1 MKIVLCEPK
10 SLGYN
15 VYSLFKIPRLG
26 LAILG
31 ALLKKAG
38 HDVSIYAEN
47 MANLDFE
54 ELFKADAV
62 GISTLTCTAP
72 RAYAIANII
81 KENSKAVIF
90 MGGPHVSFLPDEAL
104 QHCHYVF
111 RGEADQTIIP
121 FFEALQAKTG
131 FDKIPGLSYHQDG
144 KIVHNPIGNFVKD
157 LDALPPPD
165 LSLYVGEIPKDVTP
179 IITSRGCPY
188 NCTFCTVN
196 KMFGRGYRTNS
207 IERVI
212 SEIKALLNKGYNWF
226 FFYDDNFAANPKRTK
241 ALLKKI
247 IEEKLKFKW
256 GAQLRAEVAKDTE
269 MMDLMKEAGA
279 DFFYIGFES
288 INPETLECFEKK
300 QSLIDI
306 ENSIKT
312 IHKYDINIH
321 GMFVLGSDADTKEVI
336 PKTVDFAIK
345 SDLETI
351 QLMALIPLPGT
362 VVYRE
367 IKNQDRILT
376 YDWSKYDGHYAVF
389 KPLRMSPFE
398 LQWGIIKGLMKFY
411 SWKEVIKRLNYFD
424 WRNTFLKI
432 YGHYILKNWSK
443 LNKEWIKAIK
453 EISTGISE
461 KSKILQN
468 SITEA
473 AQDIYRKVEKLKRKG
488 LAFTDINKIK
498 G

>member
-1 MKIVLCEPK
+1 MKIILCEPK
-10 SLGYN
+10 SSGYN

-31 ALLKKAG
+31 AILRKAG
-38 HDVSIYAEN
+38 HDICIYAEN
-47 MANLDFE
+47 LANLDFN

-72 RAYAIANII
+72 RAYAIADII
-81 KENSKAVIF
+81 RENSKAVIF
-90 MGGPHVSFLPDEAL
+90 MGGPHVSFIPEEAL
-104 QHCHYVF
+104 QHCDFVF
-111 RGEADQTIIP
+111 RGEADKTIVP
-121 FFEALQAKTG
+121 FFKALEAKTG
-131 FDKIPGLSYHQDG
+131 FDKIPGLSYHCDG
-144 KIVHNPIGNFVKD
+144 KIIHNPPASFVSD
-157 LDALPPPD
+157 LDSIPSPD

-212 SEIKALLNKGYNWF
+212 SELKALLNKGCDWF

-241 ALLKKI
+241 ALLKRI
-247 IEEKLKFKW
+247 ISEKLKFKW
-256 GAQLRAEVAKDTE
+256 GAQIRAEIAKDSE
-269 MMDLMKEAGA
+269 MMDLMKQAGA

-288 INPETLECFEKK
+288 INPETLECFQKK
-300 QSLIDI
+300 QSLEDI
-306 ENSIKT
+306 ESSIKT

-336 PKTVDFAIK
+336 SKTTDFAIK
-345 SDLETI
+345 TDLETI

-362 VVYRE
+362 AIYKE
-367 IKNQDRILT
+367 IKDDNRILT
-376 YDWSKYDGHYAVF
+376 FDWSKYDGHYAVF
-389 KPLRMSPFE
+389 KPLRMSPFD

-411 SWKEVIKRLNYFD
+411 SWKEVLKRINYFD

-432 YGHYILKNWSK
+432 YGHYILKNWSR

-453 EISTGISE
+453 EISSGLSE
-461 KSKILQN
+461 KSKLLQN
-468 SITEA
+468 TITEA
-473 AQDIYRKVEKLKRKG
+473 AQDIYRKVEKLKKKG
-488 LAFTDINKIK
+488 LINPSL
-498 G
+498 